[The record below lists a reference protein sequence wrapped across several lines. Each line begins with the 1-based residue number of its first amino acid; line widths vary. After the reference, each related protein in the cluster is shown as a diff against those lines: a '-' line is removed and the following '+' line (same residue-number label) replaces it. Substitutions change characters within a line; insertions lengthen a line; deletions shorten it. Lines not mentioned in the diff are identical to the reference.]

1 MVIARFFFCEEY
13 CIIEQMDNPPL
24 ILIVDDD
31 PDFIEIFKT
40 KLESAGYMVQ
50 TAKDGVEGI
59 EKTKKIHPKLVLMDV
74 QMPNMNGI
82 EAMIKIKEDSQNADI
97 PVLFLTALG
106 DPRTDIQEINRR
118 LSKELGALGYIK
130 KTDDLD
136 NVVAYIKSFLQ

>member
-1 MVIARFFFCEEY
+1 
-13 CIIEQMDNPPL
+13 MDNPPL

-31 PDFIEIFKT
+31 PDFIKIFKT